1 MGRAESRAR
10 PETAERGRGRAR
22 RVRVLCALAARCGW
36 GAGVVVRHAPGARWR
51 VDARGP
57 WCVESVVACAL
68 ARCSLLLM
76 APWSTLL

>member
-1 MGRAESRAR
+1 MGRAESRATDPRAR
-10 PETAERGRGRAR
+10 PRRGRGRAAR
-22 RVRVLCALAARCGW
+22 AGPLAARCGW

>member
-22 RVRVLCALAARCGW
+22 RVRVLWLRGVGG